1 MALTPEQERL
11 LDSCPV
17 LSQMKEFFAF
27 ESSSSNDSGSS
38 GNDDSGSSSNDDTGN
53 DDSGSD
59 DTSNSTEGN

>member
-17 LSQMKEFFAF
+17 LSQMKEFFAG

-38 GNDDSGSSSNDDTGN
+38 SNDDSGSSSNDE
-53 DDSGSD
+53 SGSD

>member
-1 MALTPEQERL
+1 MMALTPEQERL

-17 LSQMKEFFAF
+17 LSQMKEFFAG

-38 GNDDSGSSSNDDTGN
+38 GNDDTGN

>member
-1 MALTPEQERL
+1 MVIMMALTPEQERL

-17 LSQMKEFFAF
+17 LSQMKEFFAG

-38 GNDDSGSSSNDDTGN
+38 GNDDTGN